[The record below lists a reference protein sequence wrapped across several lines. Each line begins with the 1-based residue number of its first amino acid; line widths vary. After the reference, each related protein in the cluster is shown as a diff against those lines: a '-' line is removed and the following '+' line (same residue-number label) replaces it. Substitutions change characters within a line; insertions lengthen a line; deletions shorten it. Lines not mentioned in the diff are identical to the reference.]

1 MKYAVFISACVL
13 TQLMSAECVHTGG
26 LDNPPNKHLKPSER
40 MALIRRA
47 RVWTATDVAS
57 MDLKSGPKVKGAF
70 APGETV
76 TCDYVKERL
85 GGATPK
91 FGCAIAP
98 EDKVKVR
105 YGRANGELFAG
116 VAATRLLWALGF
128 GSDALYPVHVVCRGC
143 PAEFAAEGE
152 AQPGQIVFDL
162 AAIERK
168 MPGHELEAPS
178 VGPGWTW
185 PELDLVDESAGGATV
200 AQRGA
205 LKLLAVLLQH
215 SDNKQE
221 QQKLL
226 CLDAKLEGAGA
237 TCQTP
242 FMMVHDVGQTFGRS
256 NSFNRDPLGSV
267 NFERWSKTPI
277 WRDSKHCV
285 ANLTQSQT
293 GTLANP
299 IISESG
305 RKFLADLLGQLTDN
319 QLQDLFEVARFSS
332 RFLPGGTGA
341 APVSA
346 WVDAFKHKRDEIAG
360 NSCKAIG

>member
-1 MKYAVFISACVL
+1 
-13 TQLMSAECVHTGG
+13 MSAECVHTGG
-26 LDNPPNKHLKPSER
+26 LDDPPNKHLKASER
-40 MALIRRA
+40 LALIRRA
-47 RVWTATDVAS
+47 QVWTATDVAS
-57 MDLKSGPKVKGAF
+57 MDIKAGPRLKGAF

-91 FGCAIAP
+91 FACAITP

-105 YGRANGELFAG
+105 YGRANGELYAG

-128 GSDALYPVHVVCRGC
+128 GADALYPVHVTCRGC
-143 PAEFAAEGE
+143 PAELASEGE

-168 MPGHELEAPS
+168 MHGHELEAPG

-185 PELDLVDESAGGATV
+185 PELDLVDESAGGASV

-242 FMMVHDVGQTFGRS
+242 FMMTHDVGLTFGTA
-256 NSFNRDPLGSV
+256 NSFNRNAIGSV
-267 NFERWSKTPI
+267 NFERWARTPI
-277 WRDSKHCV
+277 WRDTKHCV

-319 QLQDLFEVARFSS
+319 QLQDLFEVARFGS
-332 RFLPGGTGA
+332 RFLPGGTGG

-346 WVDAFKHKRDEIAG
+346 WVDAFKQKRDEIAG